1 MNCTRLRF
9 RIAVLA
15 LTTVLLTA
23 TDHVTTAEDRVE
35 LKAATWEQLTE
46 YIGRYKG
53 KVVVVDLWSTSCI
66 PCMREFPNLV
76 KLQKKFGDSI
86 VCVSF
91 NCDYVGIKSKP
102 PETYHDRVLKFLKKQ
117 NATFLNV
124 LCKTPSDELFDK
136 IDLGSIPAVYVYG
149 TDGKL
154 ANRFDNDEGKYGDE
168 FTYEK
173 HVIPMVEKLIA
184 K

>member
-1 MNCTRLRF
+1 MNASRCCASSIT
-9 RIAVLA
+9 LA
-15 LTTVLLTA
+15 LLLVLSGSIRP
-23 TDHVTTAEDRVE
+23 VVAEDKVE
-35 LKAATWEQLTE
+35 LKAATWDELT
-46 YIGRYKG
+46 RYLARFEG

-76 KLQKKFGDSI
+76 KLQEKYGDKI

-102 PETYHDRVLKFLKKQ
+102 PEFYQERALKFLKKQ

-124 LCKTPSDELFDK
+124 LSKTPSDELFEK
-136 IDLGSIPAVYVYG
+136 IDLASIPAVYVFG
-149 TDGKL
+149 TDGKV

-173 HVIPMVEKLIA
+173 HVIPMVDKLLA
-184 K
+184 Q